1 MKRDTVMAGY
11 YIFYFAA
18 VGIYVPFLPLFL
30 AHSNLNTLEI
40 GFLMSVGPFAGI
52 FAQAVWGIQADRR
65 RRHKEFLLLA
75 LALTAIICFSL
86 SFGKGFISFAV
97 LLLFYAFTNSPITP
111 LSDALVLNTL
121 EERKGYGKIRRWG
134 SCGFAITAALG
145 GLIFTYLDL
154 AWFGVVEG
162 VILIVSILWARLLPN
177 PRKIVPAGS
186 SLPAIPSS
194 FLSVVRTPNLIIFF
208 TVTFLFMAPYN
219 AYTVFF
225 GWHLQELGAS
235 RWWIGFGWTIA
246 ALSEMIVFSMGT
258 MWLKRFNPQQLI
270 VLAGVIF
277 TFRWIGYSQIQDYR
291 VILVLQFTQCLSFAL
306 FYLAGVEYL
315 NSLLPA
321 YVQGSAQSA
330 FNAVSFGISAIVGT
344 IGAGW
349 LIRVGEVQLMYRVS
363 ALLTVI
369 GIILVLLFL
378 KSDKIFNT

>member
-1 MKRDTVMAGY
+1 
-11 YIFYFAA
+11 
-18 VGIYVPFLPLFL
+18 
-30 AHSNLNTLEI
+30 
-40 GFLMSVGPFAGI
+40 
-52 FAQAVWGIQADRR
+52 
-65 RRHKEFLLLA
+65 
-75 LALTAIICFSL
+75 
-86 SFGKGFISFAV
+86 
-97 LLLFYAFTNSPITP
+97 
-111 LSDALVLNTL
+111 
-121 EERKGYGKIRRWG
+121 
-134 SCGFAITAALG
+134 
-145 GLIFTYLDL
+145 
-154 AWFGVVEG
+154 
-162 VILIVSILWARLLPN
+162 
-177 PRKIVPAGS
+177 
-186 SLPAIPSS
+186 
-194 FLSVVRTPNLIIFF
+194 
-208 TVTFLFMAPYN
+208 MAPYN

-291 VILVLQFTQCLSFAL
+291 VILMLQFTQCLSFAL

-369 GIILVLLFL
+369 GIILVLLLL
-378 KSDKIFNT
+378 KSDKILNT